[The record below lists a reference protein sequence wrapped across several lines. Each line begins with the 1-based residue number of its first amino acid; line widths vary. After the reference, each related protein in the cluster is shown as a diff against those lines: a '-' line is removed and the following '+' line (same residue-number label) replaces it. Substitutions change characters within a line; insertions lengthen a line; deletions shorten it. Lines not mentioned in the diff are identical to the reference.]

1 MAQEPGFELTVE
13 DEGVA
18 EFIPF
23 TPIPFGGRDL
33 RIIDYVTK
41 MPLEEFEAATNDP
54 VQRGRGT
61 ILLAIMGT
69 SINAKHP
76 EWTIERITRI
86 IDDVVIP
93 EMTFLGA
100 EEESNGTDPLPQE
113 PKPESEASSSGSPS
127 DASESS
133 ATPADTSAPEP
144 TPSTSEPSSETPA

>member
-1 MAQEPGFELTVE
+1 MQEPGFELKVE

-18 EFIPF
+18 EFIPW
-23 TPIPFGGRDL
+23 TPISYGGREL
-33 RIIDYVTK
+33 RIIDYITK
-41 MPLEEFEAATNDP
+41 MPLEEFEAASTDP

-61 ILLAIMGT
+61 ILLALIGT

-86 IDDVVIP
+86 VDDMVLP
-93 EMTFLGA
+93 EMAFLAG

-113 PKPESEASSSGSPS
+113 PQPVPDTSSSGSPS

-133 ATPADTSAPEP
+133 ATPAETSAPEP
-144 TPSTSEPSSETPA
+144 IPSTSEPSSETPA